1 MIQNL
6 ANMYAE
12 ERQLWIVE
20 RARSVGRVEVAALAE
35 ELSVTTETVR
45 RDLTT
50 LERHALLRRVHG
62 GATPRERLGF
72 EPALAARDSV
82 LTAEKER
89 IARSALAELPDE
101 GTILLDAGT
110 RTARLADILP
120 SDRELVVL
128 TNALPI
134 AMSLSVRPNI
144 TVLMIGGKVRGRTQ
158 AAVAAWALQALAD
171 SYVDVAFI
179 GTNGITI
186 ERGLTTPD
194 TTESAVKR
202 AMIRA
207 ARRTVVLADH
217 TKVGQDHLSR
227 FASLDEI
234 DTLITDTG
242 LDAQVAD
249 ELRALGPKVLLARG
263 VRVDPGGK
271 GINVSRA
278 LAANN
283 HATRAVVTLG
293 GAEGEHLVALLRD
306 TGIEIVAV

>member
-1 MIQNL
+1 MKQDL

-20 RARSVGRVEVAALAE
+20 RARSGGRVEVASLAE
-35 ELSVTTETVR
+35 ELGVTTETVR

-62 GATPRERLGF
+62 GAIPIERLGF
-72 EPALAARDSV
+72 EPALTARDHV

-89 IARSALAELPDE
+89 IARLALAELPDE
-101 GTILLDAGT
+101 GSILLDAGT
-110 RTARLADILP
+110 TTARLADALP
-120 SDRELVVL
+120 ADRELVVL

-144 TVLMIGGKVRGRTQ
+144 TVLMVGGKVRGRTQ
-158 AAVAAWALQALAD
+158 AAVDAWALQALAD

-179 GTNGITI
+179 GANGISP

-207 ARRTVVLADH
+207 ARRSVVLADH
-217 TKVGQDHLSR
+217 TKIGQDHLSR
-227 FASLDEI
+227 FAALDEI
-234 DTLITDTG
+234 DTVITDSG

-249 ELRALGPKVLLARG
+249 ELRAQGPRVLLA
-263 VRVDPGGK
+263 
-271 GINVSRA
+271 
-278 LAANN
+278 
-283 HATRAVVTLG
+283 
-293 GAEGEHLVALLRD
+293 
-306 TGIEIVAV
+306 

>member
-1 MIQNL
+1 MKQEL
-6 ANMYAE
+6 PNMYAE
-12 ERQLWIVE
+12 ERQRLIVE
-20 RARSVGRVEVAALAE
+20 RARAGGRVEVAALAE
-35 ELSVTTETVR
+35 ELGVTTETVR
-45 RDLTT
+45 RDLTN

-62 GATPRERLGF
+62 GAIPIERLGF

-82 LTAEKER
+82 LTVEKER
-89 IARSALAELPDE
+89 IARLALAELPDE

-110 RTARLADILP
+110 TTARLAALLP
-120 SDRELVVL
+120 TDRELVVL

-144 TVLMIGGKVRGRTQ
+144 TVLMVGGRVRGRTQ
-158 AAVAAWALQALAD
+158 AAVDAWALQALAD

-179 GTNGITI
+179 GANGISP

-207 ARRTVVLADH
+207 ARRSVVLADH

-227 FASLDEI
+227 FAALDEI
-234 DTLITDTG
+234 DTLITDAG

-249 ELRALGPKVLLARG
+249 ELRAQGPRVLLA
-263 VRVDPGGK
+263 
-271 GINVSRA
+271 
-278 LAANN
+278 
-283 HATRAVVTLG
+283 
-293 GAEGEHLVALLRD
+293 
-306 TGIEIVAV
+306 

>member
-1 MIQNL
+1 MTHDVT
-6 ANMYAE
+6 NMYAE

-20 RARSVGRVEVAALAE
+20 RARASGRVEVASLAE
-35 ELSVTTETVR
+35 QLKVTTETVR

-62 GATPRERLGF
+62 GAIPIERLGF

-89 IARSALAELPDE
+89 IARLALAELPDE

-110 RTARLADILP
+110 TTARLAEVLP
-120 SDRELVVL
+120 TDRELVVL

-158 AAVAAWALQALAD
+158 AAVDAWALQALAD

-179 GTNGITI
+179 GTNGITT

-227 FASLDEI
+227 FATLDEI
-234 DTLITDTG
+234 DTLITDAG
-242 LDAQVAD
+242 LDAQLA
-249 ELRALGPKVLLARG
+249 EEIRGQGPRVLLA
-263 VRVDPGGK
+263 
-271 GINVSRA
+271 
-278 LAANN
+278 
-283 HATRAVVTLG
+283 
-293 GAEGEHLVALLRD
+293 
-306 TGIEIVAV
+306 

>member
-62 GATPRERLGF
+62 GAIPIERLGF

-110 RTARLADILP
+110 TTARLADILP

-158 AAVAAWALQALAD
+158 AAVDAWALQALAD

-227 FASLDEI
+227 FATLDEI
-234 DTLITDTG
+234 DTLITDSG
-242 LDAQVAD
+242 LDAQLAE
-249 ELRALGPKVLLARG
+249 ELRGQGPRVVLA
-263 VRVDPGGK
+263 
-271 GINVSRA
+271 
-278 LAANN
+278 
-283 HATRAVVTLG
+283 
-293 GAEGEHLVALLRD
+293 
-306 TGIEIVAV
+306 

>member
-1 MIQNL
+1 MSQNL

-20 RARSVGRVEVAALAE
+20 RARAAGRVEVAALAE

-62 GATPRERLGF
+62 GAIPIERLGF
-72 EPALAARDSV
+72 EPALAARVGV
-82 LTAEKER
+82 LTTEKER
-89 IARSALAELPDE
+89 IARLALAEVPEE

-110 RTARLADILP
+110 TTARLADALP
-120 SDRELVVL
+120 TDRELVVL

-134 AMSLSVRPNI
+134 AMSLSVRPNL
-144 TVLMIGGKVRGRTQ
+144 TVLLIGGRVRGRTQ
-158 AAVAAWALQALAD
+158 AAVDAWALQALAD

-179 GTNGITI
+179 GTNGISP

-194 TTESAVKR
+194 TTELAVKR
-202 AMIRA
+202 AMIRS
-207 ARRTVVLADH
+207 ARRSIVLADH

-234 DTLITDTG
+234 DTLISDTG

-249 ELRALGPKVLLARG
+249 ELRALGPKVLLA
-263 VRVDPGGK
+263 
-271 GINVSRA
+271 
-278 LAANN
+278 
-283 HATRAVVTLG
+283 
-293 GAEGEHLVALLRD
+293 
-306 TGIEIVAV
+306 

>member
-1 MIQNL
+1 MKQDL

-20 RARSVGRVEVAALAE
+20 RARSGGRVEVAALAE
-35 ELSVTTETVR
+35 ELGVTTETVR

-62 GATPRERLGF
+62 GAIPIERLGF
-72 EPALAARDSV
+72 EPALTARDRV

-89 IARSALAELPDE
+89 IARLALAELPDE
-101 GTILLDAGT
+101 GSILLDAGT
-110 RTARLADILP
+110 TTARLADALP
-120 SDRELVVL
+120 ADRELVVL

-144 TVLMIGGKVRGRTQ
+144 TVLMVGGKVRGRTQ
-158 AAVAAWALQALAD
+158 AAVDAWALQALAD

-179 GTNGITI
+179 GANGISP

-207 ARRTVVLADH
+207 ARRSVVLADH
-217 TKVGQDHLSR
+217 TKIGQDHLSR
-227 FASLDEI
+227 FAALDEI
-234 DTLITDTG
+234 DTVITDSG
-242 LDAQVAD
+242 LDALVAD
-249 ELRALGPKVLLARG
+249 ELRAQGPRVLLA
-263 VRVDPGGK
+263 
-271 GINVSRA
+271 
-278 LAANN
+278 
-283 HATRAVVTLG
+283 
-293 GAEGEHLVALLRD
+293 
-306 TGIEIVAV
+306 

>member
-62 GATPRERLGF
+62 GAIPIERLGF

-89 IARSALAELPDE
+89 IARLALAELPDE

-110 RTARLADILP
+110 TTARLADILP

-144 TVLMIGGKVRGRTQ
+144 TVLMIGGKVRGLTQ
-158 AAVAAWALQALAD
+158 AAVDAWALQALAD

-227 FASLDEI
+227 FATLDEI
-234 DTLITDTG
+234 DTLITDSG
-242 LDAQVAD
+242 LDAQLAE
-249 ELRALGPKVLLARG
+249 ELRGQGPRVVLA
-263 VRVDPGGK
+263 
-271 GINVSRA
+271 
-278 LAANN
+278 
-283 HATRAVVTLG
+283 
-293 GAEGEHLVALLRD
+293 
-306 TGIEIVAV
+306 